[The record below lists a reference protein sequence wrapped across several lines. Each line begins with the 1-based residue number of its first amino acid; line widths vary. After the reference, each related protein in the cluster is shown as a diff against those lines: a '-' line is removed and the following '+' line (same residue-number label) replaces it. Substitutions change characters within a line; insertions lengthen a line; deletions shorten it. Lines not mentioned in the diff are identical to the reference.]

1 VVTTGPGLTGPG
13 LTGPGLTG
21 PGLTG
26 PGLTGPGLARVGRT
40 ALGVAMVRAIESRR
54 RDRLFCDPYAA
65 AFLAAAPK
73 VFDPADR
80 GAVACL
86 SGLSRTGTS
95 FWSRAVIRTRF
106 FDDYLVD
113 AVGRGIRQVVLLA
126 AGLDTRAYRLNWPAG
141 VRLFEL
147 DLPEVLEF
155 KRQVLA
161 SQSAKPRCDYRPVPA
176 DLREDWAAL
185 LTGAGLRIDQ
195 PTAWL
200 LEGLLIYLS
209 AAEVAHVLS
218 TLDELSATGSWV
230 AFESETADAETLQ
243 RQARDLPAL
252 AEYAEL
258 WQGGLPDPAGWLA
271 ARNWRPELHDLG
283 DAANRYGRY
292 ATELSGAG
300 FLTATCAHSGSRK
313 TVIAD

>member
-1 VVTTGPGLTGPG
+1 VVSTGPGLASQ
-13 LTGPGLTG
+13 
-21 PGLTG
+21 
-26 PGLTGPGLARVGRT
+26 GLARVGRT

-54 RDRLFCDPYAA
+54 RDRLFSDPYAA

-73 VFDPADR
+73 VFNPADR

-113 AVGRGIRQVVLLA
+113 ATGRGVRQIVLLA
-126 AGLDTRAYRLNWPAG
+126 AGLDTRAYRLNWPAD

-161 SQSAKPRCDYRPVPA
+161 SRSAKPRCDYRPIPA
-176 DLREDWAAL
+176 DLREDWATV
-185 LTGAGLRIDQ
+185 LTGAGLRTDQ

-218 TLDELSATGSWV
+218 TLSELSPTDSQV
-230 AFESETADAETLQ
+230 AFESETVDAGTLQ
-243 RQARDLPAL
+243 RQARDLPPL
-252 AEYAEL
+252 AHYAEL
-258 WQGGLPDPAGWLA
+258 WQGGLADPAGWLA
-271 ARNWRPELHDLG
+271 ARGWRTELHDL
-283 DAANRYGRY
+283 AAAASRYRRY
-292 ATELSGAG
+292 AAELSGAG
-300 FLTATCAHSGSRK
+300 FLTATR
-313 TVIAD
+313 V

>member
-1 VVTTGPGLTGPG
+1 
-13 LTGPGLTG
+13 
-21 PGLTG
+21 
-26 PGLTGPGLARVGRT
+26 
-40 ALGVAMVRAIESRR
+40 MVRAMESRR

-65 AFLAAAPK
+65 AFLAAAPE
-73 VFDPADR
+73 VFDRAER

-86 SGLSRTGTS
+86 SGLSAAGTA

-113 AVGRGIRQVVLLA
+113 AVGAGIRQVVLLA
-126 AGLDTRAYRLNWPAG
+126 AGLDTRAFRLNWPAD

-161 SQSAKPRCDYRPVPA
+161 SRSARPRCDYRPVPG

-185 LTGAGLRIDQ
+185 LTGAGLRASQ

-209 AAEVAHVLS
+209 AAQVGHLLA
-218 TLDELSATGSWV
+218 TLCELSAPGSRV
-230 AFESETADAETLQ
+230 AFESENADAGALR
-243 RQARDLPAL
+243 RQASELPAL
-252 AEYAEL
+252 AEYTDL
-258 WQGGLPDPAGWLA
+258 WKGGLADPGSWLA
-271 ARNWRPELHDLG
+271 DHEWLTKLHDQVE
-283 DAANRYGRY
+283 AAIRYGRSP
-292 ATELSGAG
+292 AGSSPGGSG
-300 FLTATCAHSGSRK
+300 FLTATRR
-313 TVIAD
+313 